1 MGDFAL
7 PSSGFAWFALAVAA
21 LWAVLLGQSRHY
33 TRCLAAAE
41 RHYYKVLLLL
51 SLVAA
56 VGSLVY
62 VALYLRGG
70 PRIIDATAYFQQ
82 AKVFASGALT
92 SPAFEPS
99 AATRGRFTY
108 FDSAAAAS
116 AIIFP
121 PGYPALLSLGV
132 RLGAPM
138 LVGATLAALLVWST
152 AELARQLFAHK
163 TVALLAGLLS
173 ATNMAL
179 RYHTADTMSH
189 GLAALLVTTSVCGTL
204 GASLPSGAL
213 AGLSLG
219 WLLATR
225 PVTGAA
231 LLITCVAYRTLHVR
245 EYRWFLGCGLGLL
258 PGLGLWLAYQWACT
272 GSPWHATQYAYYA
285 VADGPP
291 GCFRYGFGSNIG
303 CLFEH
308 GDYVER
314 RLPHGYG
321 LLQAAYVTVLRLRWH
336 SLDVHNFELLAL
348 GLLVAIKAGWRDAR
362 CRLNIIAIAAV
373 VLGYLPFYFDAS
385 YPGGG
390 ARLFVDIIPLEHALV
405 AGWLLSTPWARWFL
419 PLSLAGFALHGSFEH
434 AKLRDR
440 DGGRPMFEPAELKRA
455 NIRSGLVFVD
465 TDHGFLLGHEP
476 RLRDAQRGIVV
487 LRAHDDAH
495 DRAAW
500 QALGRP
506 AAYRYRFDP
515 AAKDA
520 RAQLLPL
527 LPDELSSWT
536 RFEAEAEWPAL
547 RVDSGWVRPVFPPN
561 DCSSSRR
568 GLALEPIGGK
578 AAATLGLY
586 AERAGL
592 FDIEVGFVGRSTG
605 RQRIALTI
613 GPAERV
619 IEQDALEHQCFT
631 RALENVELAIG
642 EQPLRVT
649 TNELG
654 VVLDY
659 WRVVPNQ

>member
-1 MGDFAL
+1 
-7 PSSGFAWFALAVAA
+7 V
-21 LWAVLLGQSRHY
+21 
-33 TRCLAAAE
+33 AAAE
-41 RHYYKVLLLL
+41 RHYHKSLLVL
-51 SLVAA
+51 SIVAA
-56 VGSLVY
+56 LGSLAY
-62 VALYLRGG
+62 VGHYLRGG
-70 PRIIDATAYFQQ
+70 PRIIDAAAYLQQ

-108 FDSAAAAS
+108 FDPSTAVS
-116 AIIFP
+116 SVIFP

-138 LVGATLAALLVWST
+138 FVGATLAALLVLTT
-152 AELARQLFAHK
+152 AALARQLFAHK
-163 TVALLAGLLS
+163 SVALLAGLLS
-173 ATNMAL
+173 ATTMAL

-189 GLAALLVTTSVCGTL
+189 GLAALLVTTSIGGTL
-204 GASLPSGAL
+204 GVSRPSGAF

-225 PVTGAA
+225 PVTGAV
-231 LLITCVAYRTLHVR
+231 LFGTCVAYRIIR
-245 EYRWFLGCGLGLL
+245 ARGYRWFLGCGFGLL
-258 PGLGLWLAYQWACT
+258 PGIGLWLAYQWAGT

-291 GCFRYGFGSNIG
+291 GCFRYGFGGNIG

-308 GDYVER
+308 GDYVAK

-321 LLQAAYVTVLRLRWH
+321 LIQAAYVTVLRLRWH
-336 SLDVHNFELLAL
+336 CLDVHNFELLAL
-348 GLLVAIKAGWRDAR
+348 GLLIAIKAGWRDAR
-362 CRLNIIAIAAV
+362 CRLIIVTIATV

-390 ARLFVDIIPLEHALV
+390 ARLFVDIIPLEHVLV
-405 AGWLLSTPWARWFL
+405 AGWLLTTPWARWFL

-440 DGGRPMFEPAELKRA
+440 DGGRPMFEPAVLDRA

-465 TDHGFLLGHEP
+465 TDHGFLLGHDP
-476 RLRDAQRGIVV
+476 CQRDAHRGVVV
-487 LRAHDDAH
+487 LRAHGDAH
-495 DRAAW
+495 DRVAW
-500 QALGRP
+500 QALGHP

-515 AAKDA
+515 TAKDA
-520 RAQLLPL
+520 RAELLPL
-527 LPDELSSWT
+527 LPDELSSWS

-547 RVDSGWVRPVFPPN
+547 RVDNGWVRPVFPPN
-561 DCSSSRR
+561 DCSSGRR
-568 GLALEPIGGK
+568 GLALEPIGGR

-586 AERAGL
+586 AERAGRH
-592 FDIEVGFVGRSTG
+592 DIEFGFVGRRTG
-605 RQRIALTI
+605 RQRIVLTI
-613 GPAERV
+613 GSTVRV
-619 IEQDALEHQCFT
+619 VELDALEHQCFT
-631 RALENVELAIG
+631 RSIEDVDLVIG

-659 WRVVPNQ
+659 WHVAPHP